1 MKALPR
7 TRAIFFYYGYYYAA
21 RCLEEV
27 TPEHLARHAAHLAS
41 DLLPMQEEDGSWW
54 DYPLYNY
61 HKFYGT
67 GYALYAVSRV
77 RESLYPSDAA
87 TTS

>member
-1 MKALPR
+1 MKVA
-7 TRAIFFYYGYYYAA
+7 
-21 RCLEEV
+21 
-27 TPEHLARHAAHLAS
+27 PEHLARHAAHLAS
-41 DLLPMQEEDGSWW
+41 DLLPMQEKDGSWW

-61 HKFYGT
+61 HQFYGT

-77 RESLYPSDAA
+77 RESLYPSDTA

>member
-27 TPEHLARHAAHLAS
+27 APEHLARHAAHLAS

-54 DYPLYNY
+54 DYPPVQLPQILR
-61 HKFYGT
+61 HRIC
-67 GYALYAVSRV
+67 LICRLPRQRIPVS
-77 RESLYPSDAA
+77 L
-87 TTS
+87 